1 MSTGN
6 SCDNTFQCHSKRGL
20 LTQGCYFAQEVTVLK
35 VELKEEDI
43 Q

>member
-1 MSTGN
+1 MCTGN

-20 LTQGCYFAQEVTVLK
+20 LTQGCYLAQEITVPK